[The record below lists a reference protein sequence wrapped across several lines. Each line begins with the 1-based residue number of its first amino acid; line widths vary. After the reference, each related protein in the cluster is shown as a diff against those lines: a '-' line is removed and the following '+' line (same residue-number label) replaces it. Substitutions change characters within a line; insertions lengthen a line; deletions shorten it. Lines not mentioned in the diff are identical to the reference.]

1 MTIISWKTIQTMALV
16 MKNQVP
22 GTEPKR
28 IVKNPKLC
36 KQKISTVRISLMIQ
50 GMVSPL
56 NRRKDN
62 QWWQTKRNYL
72 ILQKRSP
79 KVEVFCVLVKSLK
92 ESFPQF
98 SLASLSLGL
107 VSFFLVEWSNV
118 PTLTRKNKIFS
129 MIKKKIRSSASNPLA
144 SQFSRI
150 PKTSRARNSY
160 PKNLQ

>member
-1 MTIISWKTIQTMALV
+1 MTIISWKTIQTMVLV
-16 MKNQVP
+16 MKNQAL
-22 GTEPKR
+22 GTEAKR

-36 KQKISTVRISLMIQ
+36 RQKISSVKINLMIQ
-50 GMVSPL
+50 GMVSLL
-56 NRRKDN
+56 NRRKGN
-62 QWWQTKRNYL
+62 QWWQSKHNYL

-79 KVEVFCVLVKSLK
+79 KVEVFYVLVKSLK
-92 ESFPQF
+92 KSFPQF

-129 MIKKKIRSSASNPLA
+129 MIKKKIRSSASNPHA

-150 PKTSRARNSY
+150 PKTSIVGNSY
-160 PKNLQ
+160 PKNLL

>member
-1 MTIISWKTIQTMALV
+1 MTIILWRMIQTMALV

-22 GTEPKR
+22 GTEAKR
-28 IVKNPKLC
+28 IVKSPKLC
-36 KQKISTVRISLMIQ
+36 RQKISSVKINLMIQ
-50 GMVSPL
+50 GMVSLL

-62 QWWQTKRNYL
+62 QWWKTKRNYL

-79 KVEVFCVLVKSLK
+79 KAEVFCVLVKSLK
-92 ESFPQF
+92 GSFPQF

-107 VSFFLVEWSNV
+107 VSYFLVEWNNV
-118 PTLTRKNKIFS
+118 PTLTRKSRIFS

-150 PKTSRARNSY
+150 LKTSTAGNSY
-160 PKNLQ
+160 PKNLL